1 MFWKNVWYNYFCMGI
16 LKTLSQS
23 KKTTADAVEHTPS
36 TQKKVSTKKVKD
48 STDTQVVTG
57 GGIAYRVL
65 VKPFLSEKATTLESQ
80 GTYVF
85 VVDTRATKEE
95 IKRAVY
101 TVYGVMPVRVRTSSM
116 EGKQVR
122 FGKSIGRR
130 NDWKKA
136 MVTLKKGELIQI
148 HEGV

>member
-1 MFWKNVWYNYFCMGI
+1 MFWKNVWRNYFCMGI

-23 KKTTADAVEHTPS
+23 KKATTDVVDES
-36 TQKKVSTKKVKD
+36 SSKQKKVSTKKVKN
-48 STDTQVVTG
+48 SVDTQVVTG
-57 GGIAYRVL
+57 GGLAYRVL
-65 VKPFLSEKATTLESQ
+65 IRPFLSEKATTLESQ

-130 NDWKKA
+130 SDWKKA
-136 MVTLKKGELIQI
+136 MVTLRKGESIQI

>member
-1 MFWKNVWYNYFCMGI
+1 MGI

-23 KKTTADAVEHTPS
+23 KKVTADAAEES
-36 TQKKVSTKKVKD
+36 SSKQKKVSTKKVKD
-48 STDTQVVTG
+48 TTADQVTTG

-65 VKPFLSEKATTLESQ
+65 IRPFLSEKATTLESH

-85 VVDTRATKEE
+85 AVDPRATKEE

-122 FGKSIGRR
+122 FGRSAGRR
-130 NDWKKA
+130 SEWKKA
-136 MVTLKKGELIQI
+136 MVTLKTGETIQI